1 MHKPT
6 IINVETYNSMAIS
19 FGDSPSPNTTNNH
32 SWATNVSVGFAK
44 EFTFGQVEHR
54 RGIRD

>member
-1 MHKPT
+1 
-6 IINVETYNSMAIS
+6 MAIS
-19 FGDSPSPNTTNNH
+19 FGDSPAPNTTNGH

-44 EFTFGQVEHR
+44 EFIFGQVEHR